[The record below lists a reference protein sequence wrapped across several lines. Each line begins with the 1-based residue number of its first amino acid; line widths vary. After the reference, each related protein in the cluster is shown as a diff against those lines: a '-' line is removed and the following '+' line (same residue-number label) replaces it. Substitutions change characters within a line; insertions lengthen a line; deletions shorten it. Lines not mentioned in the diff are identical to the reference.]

1 MPGESPALYAEGLSA
16 TLRELG
22 AKTPLQT
29 YLAEKIFDCLW
40 WMRRYEAQK
49 RLTLV
54 GSMCDQLESQPAN
67 VMSPLK
73 EVLFAA
79 LTGSKVSPLLRWVMG
94 DRRYTQASLQQ
105 QAIEK

>member
-1 MPGESPALYAEGLSA
+1 
-16 TLRELG
+16 
-22 AKTPLQT
+22 
-29 YLAEKIFDCLW
+29 
-40 WMRRYEAQK
+40 
-49 RLTLV
+49 
-54 GSMCDQLESQPAN
+54 MCDQLESQPAN